1 MFVHTCRSA
10 KEIFLK
16 VALKRAS
23 KWEGTSV
30 KLSAESPTPHTT
42 QASVQMIPSF
52 SEKAPPPTANVVHP
66 IPVSVSGTRTGVQAG
81 GLDGM
86 GIGHGRNIPHTY
98 QQQQLS
104 QIQVQQIQV
113 QQQQAQQQMQQ
124 QAQQQMQQ
132 QAQQQMQQQTQQQMQ
147 QQMQQQLQ
155 QQISPQHLQQQIQQ
169 QISPQQLHLQQQA
182 QRDAVHYQVHMLK
195 LNPKNLFI
203 LLFPKSRLH
212 RQILLSPLSLAHQQ
226 EPICHSMPLLSPC
239 LSKVGSLTASH
250 IIPVCK
256 KKPLPQGQGYE
267 VVHLTFICDSLFLK
281 HGMK

>member
-23 KWEGTSV
+23 KWEGTSA

-104 QIQVQQIQV
+104 QIQVQQIQI
-113 QQQQAQQQMQQ
+113 QQQA
-124 QAQQQMQQ
+124 
-132 QAQQQMQQQTQQQMQ
+132 QQQMQ

-169 QISPQQLHLQQQA
+169 AQQQISPRQLHLQQQA
-182 QRDAVHYQVHMLK
+182 QRDAVHYQVCTYVET
-195 LNPKNLFI
+195 
-203 LLFPKSRLH
+203 KS
-212 RQILLSPLSLAHQQ
+212 
-226 EPICHSMPLLSPC
+226 
-239 LSKVGSLTASH
+239 
-250 IIPVCK
+250 
-256 KKPLPQGQGYE
+256 
-267 VVHLTFICDSLFLK
+267 
-281 HGMK
+281 